1 VPLVAY
7 LLGAF
12 SKKTMKNIFIFS
24 LGLLSI
30 LAGCHGGASDSVKKA
45 RDSNAARIDSQTAMG
60 HLSDTGK
67 LSKSDADFLVDASSR
82 AMKEMEL
89 GQVAQTH
96 SSSQRI
102 KSFGAM
108 MVKSHKEGIEEIR
121 NLAVRKHV
129 TLPDSVSLRQE
140 KEINKLKKKEG
151 DDFDK
156 AYIKMTVN
164 DHKADIKEFEK
175 QASDGSDSITRVFA
189 SLRLQMLRRG
199 LDSANSLM
207 NMLGLNY
214 VRECQSLIR
223 MYI

>member
-1 VPLVAY
+1 MYAPDTLVAY
-7 LLGAF
+7 LLGL
-12 SKKTMKNIFIFS
+12 SLEKDMKNISISS
-24 LGLLSI
+24 LGLLFL

-45 RDSNAARIDSQTAMG
+45 RDSNAARIDSQAAMG
-60 HLSDTGK
+60 RLSDTAK
-67 LSKSDADFLVDASSR
+67 FSRSDADFLVDASSR

-96 SSSQRI
+96 SSSQRV

-108 MVKSHKEGIEEIR
+108 MVKSQGEGIEEIKK
-121 NLAVRKHV
+121 LAVRKHV

-151 DDFDK
+151 GDFDK

-175 QASDGSDSITRVFA
+175 QASDGSDTITKVFA
-189 SLRLQMLRRG
+189 SFRLQMLRRG

-207 NMLGLNY
+207 TMLPAHY
-214 VRECQSLIR
+214 P
-223 MYI
+223 

>member
-1 VPLVAY
+1 
-7 LLGAF
+7 
-12 SKKTMKNIFIFS
+12 MKDIFISS
-24 LGLLSI
+24 LGLLFL

-60 HLSDTGK
+60 HLSDTAK

-96 SSSQRI
+96 SSSQRV

-108 MVKSHKEGIEEIR
+108 MVKSRKEGIEEIK

-129 TLPDSVSLRQE
+129 TLPDSVSSRQE
-140 KEINKLKKKEG
+140 REINKLKKKEG
-151 DDFDK
+151 GDFDK

-189 SLRLQMLRRG
+189 SLRLQMLHRG

-214 VRECQSLIR
+214 VRGEPIPH
-223 MYI
+223 

>member
-108 MVKSHKEGIEEIR
+108 MVKSHKEGIKEIR

-214 VRECQSLIR
+214 VRGVPIPH
-223 MYI
+223 